1 MVPSMDCV
9 LSSLLCTEDASVVY
23 DDSDSFECWNSNVN
37 DEIVF
42 EALSEECLDVM
53 IDKEFEFLPE
63 HDYLKRLKDGDLNVE
78 SRLKAISWIAKVHEH
93 YNFRPLCTY
102 LSVSYMDR
110 FLSAYEIPKGK
121 EWMIQLLAVACLS
134 LAAKMEETVVPAR
147 LDLQVGERTFIFEA
161 EIKKKMELLVLTTL
175 KWRMHSVTPFSFI
188 DNFVVKLNGDK
199 RISRSLIDKS
209 HKLVLRTLKVID
221 FLEFKPSEIAAAVTI
236 FVIGEIQEM
245 VESKGFAALFHHVRK
260 AIVPNSLAIGSV
272 KTEINDFV
280 FSLDKVMQ
288 CVGLIEDMKTIDVLV
303 SNGNCL
309 AFQEDEDGKLGNG
322 EWLSYIYEDSLVGSC
337 ANSTS
342 EDGPIVKRRKMLNTP
357 WEVEQY

>member
-245 VESKGFAALFHHVRK
+245 VENKGFAALFHHVRK
-260 AIVPNSLAIGSV
+260 
-272 KTEINDFV
+272 
-280 FSLDKVMQ
+280 DKVMQ

-322 EWLSYIYEDSLVGSC
+322 EWLSCIYEDSLVGSC

-342 EDGPIVKRRKMLNTP
+342 EDGPIAKRRKMLNTP